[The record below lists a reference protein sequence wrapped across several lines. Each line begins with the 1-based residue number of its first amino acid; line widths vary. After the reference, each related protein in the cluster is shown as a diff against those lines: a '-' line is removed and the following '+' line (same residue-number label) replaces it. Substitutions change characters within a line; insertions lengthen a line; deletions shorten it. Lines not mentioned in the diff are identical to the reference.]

1 MLFFTE
7 TKHLTACN
15 PSLPLTPGESP
26 SARRPLIGVLSPSV
40 TSWRLLAAP
49 APVSSEPK
57 ELVMGKKRG
66 QSGKESGHS
75 EDNLPRSAANARE
88 RTRMRVLSKSF
99 ERLKL
104 TLPWV
109 PADTKLSKLDT
120 LRLAMTYINHLH
132 SLLLETDSDTQ
143 EDTTSLSVKRSWPY
157 NHPTT
162 NLLSS
167 NMMTDSG
174 RFEDNNNK
182 METSFLPDPVT
193 RRRKVSEIEVSL
205 FENIFRLFNRE
216 HFQQMSEEFQST
228 NPASRSSE
236 SESYSHWLERN

>member
-1 MLFFTE
+1 
-7 TKHLTACN
+7 
-15 PSLPLTPGESP
+15 
-26 SARRPLIGVLSPSV
+26 
-40 TSWRLLAAP
+40 
-49 APVSSEPK
+49 
-57 ELVMGKKRG
+57 MGKKRG
-66 QSGKESGHS
+66 QSGKESGHT
-75 EDNLPRSAANARE
+75 EENLPRSAANARE

-216 HFQQMSEEFQST
+216 HFQQMNEEFQST